1 MKKVYFFSAIIGLL
15 CSLSVSAQEEIV
27 NIPAHDNVHM
37 NWYGNYE
44 EVVNFPDNDDSYRK
58 IIMYYRLSCPTGGC
72 SDWDYTTSITLRHN
86 TGETD
91 FTVEQAPNITVD
103 GATMETVYYT
113 TTPTFTTEFDTESGT
128 TIEVPNDPVTIVLY
142 DDTENPTVA
151 TDTFEA
157 YLTNYFNDVF
167 DETGNIIDT
176 VLVEGEE
183 SVETT
188 YTEYNAYFDVIH
200 NIELGRLIT
209 PYANGLTN
217 SWSQTFAY
225 DVTDYAPLL
234 KGEQTI
240 RAFYDGWSDGF
251 TVTLN
256 FEFVKGTPPRDVKNI
271 YHVYNG
277 GFQYGRP
284 ENPIED
290 HLTPFD
296 FTLAAD
302 ETAASLNFTP
312 SGHSFGGNENCAE
325 FCSKYYKVFVND
337 TERYEQSIW
346 RDDCGLNPHYPQPG
360 TWLFDRANWCPGDRA
375 TRYSHELTNFISQ
388 GENTVNVDLQPF
400 VHDGS
405 SPSPGTNP
413 NPVYNIDATL
423 ITFGEPNFSNDA
435 SIEEIL
441 SPNSEFKHNRYNPS
455 CSGAEIR
462 IKNTGGTPLTS
473 VNLKY
478 GLDGVD
484 YKYFNWTGNLG
495 FLESTTVKLPQ
506 VSPYDYTS
514 VDFEGTFSVEV
525 VSVNDGATDENE
537 HNNKMSSEVEMV
549 PNYPSE
555 FTVWFKTNNAANES
569 SWSIEDADGNV
580 YFSRDNMSNNEIYQD
595 DVTLNGGCYIYK
607 VRDEGKDGLSFFA
620 NGAGSGYTR
629 FRPVGQT
636 TGAPIKSFR
645 SDFGTS
651 ITHYFT
657 VGASVDVT
665 EFDESAI
672 DVYPN
677 PSTGIFQLD
686 MALYAET
693 DVSVKVFNTLGKVV
707 SQAELKNVSEKIYPI
722 DLSSQSAGIYWL
734 QITIDGEIK
743 NIKIV
748 KSK

>member
-15 CSLSVSAQEEIV
+15 SSISVFAQEEIINV
-27 NIPAHDNVHM
+27 PAHDNVHM
-37 NWYGNYE
+37 NWYGNYD
-44 EVVNFPDNDDSYRK
+44 EVVNFPDNDDTYRK

-72 SDWDYTTSITLRHN
+72 SDWDYTTSITLRHD

-91 FTVEQAPNITVD
+91 FTVEQAPSITVN
-103 GATMETVYYT
+103 GETMETVYYSLNQT
-113 TTPTFTTEFDTESGT
+113 YTTEFDAETSSTNE
-128 TIEVPNDPVTIVLY
+128 IPNDPVTIVIY
-142 DDTENPTVA
+142 GDTENPTEP

-157 YLTNYFNDVF
+157 YLTNYYNDIF
-167 DETGNIIDT
+167 DEEGNVIDS

-183 SVETT
+183 TVETT

-209 PYANGLTN
+209 PYANGLTS

-240 RAFYDGWSDGF
+240 RSFYDGWSDGF
-251 TVTLN
+251 TVTLD
-256 FEFVKGTPPRDVKNI
+256 FEFVKGTPPRDVKNV

-290 HLTPFD
+290 HLTPFS
-296 FTLAAD
+296 FTLGAD
-302 ETAASLNFTP
+302 ETTASLNFTP

-375 TRYSHELTNFISQ
+375 TRYSHELTDFVNE
-388 GENTVNVDLQPF
+388 GENTINVDLQPF

-405 SPSPGTNP
+405 SPAPGTTP

-423 ITFGEPNFSNDA
+423 ITYGDPNFTNDA

-441 SPNSEFKHNRYNPS
+441 SPNSEFKHNRYNPT
-455 CSGAEIR
+455 CAGAEIR
-462 IKNTGGTPLTS
+462 IKNTGGAPLTN
-473 VNLKY
+473 VYLKY
-478 GLDGVD
+478 GLDGMD
-484 YKYFNWTGNLG
+484 YNYFNWTGSLK
-495 FLESTTVKLPQ
+495 FLESTVIKLPQ
-506 VSPYDYTS
+506 VSPYDYTNP
-514 VDFEGTFSVEV
+514 DFEGSFSVEV
-525 VSVNDGATDENE
+525 VSINDGAPDENQY
-537 HNNKMSSEVEMV
+537 NNKMSSNVEMV
-549 PNYPSE
+549 PNYINE
-555 FTVWFKTNNAANES
+555 FVVWFKTNNAGNES
-569 SWSIEDADGNV
+569 SWTIEDLEGNV
-580 YFSRDNMSNNEIYQD
+580 YFSRDNMNDNEIYQD
-595 DVTLNGGCYIYK
+595 LVTLDAGCYIYK
-607 VRDEGKDGLSFFA
+607 VMDTGKDGLSFFA
-620 NGAGSGYTR
+620 NGDGSGYTR

-636 TGAPIKSFR
+636 AGAPIKSFK

-657 VGASVDVT
+657 VGASVNVT

-686 MALYAET
+686 MALYSEA
-693 DVSVKVFNTLGKVV
+693 DVNVKVFNTLGKLVH
-707 SQAELKNVSEKIYPI
+707 QAALKNISEKVHQI
-722 DLSSQSAGIYWL
+722 DLSGQSAGIYWL
-734 QITIDGEIK
+734 QLTINGEIR

-748 KSK
+748 KSE